1 MSSEVKF
8 TRGFIDN
15 ILNVAKASIK
25 RDECAV
31 ACIVYTYLSRWTNE
45 PLNLFLKGE
54 SSIGKSYVTK
64 NTIKILGEDKDVWY
78 LGGLSPTAIAHD
90 YGVLKDE
97 SGCEINVL
105 DAPSRRKVKL
115 ENPNASKEQLE
126 QIYRQE
132 YEAWIDKLKNSYY
145 EVDLTGKLLV
155 FLEPPN
161 LETFQRLRPILS
173 HDAERISFRFTDK
186 TKSGG
191 LRTANVVVK
200 GWPAT
205 IFCTSEEEY
214 LKDLSTRSLTL
225 TPELSIEKIKEAVN
239 LISKFLAYSE
249 ELLTAD
255 ASEVKTHIEKVKE
268 KAPKNVLTP
277 FSEQIEQYIEYW
289 GKRVMRDW
297 KHLLTMVK
305 MNAILN
311 FENRPKVYI
320 GDKPYLL
327 TTATDFLTVLSFWS
341 GIEETTITGISGSA
355 LEVFEKLIK
364 PTAVNGF
371 TNYEMLTMKS
381 KEVMSEPLTSG
392 SLRKYVQVLR
402 EIGFVETLPDPEHP
416 KRKLIKIISE
426 GRKMFQSNILRNVY
440 EQFKQVFSF
449 ENLKAW
455 WENLNTICKQKA
467 IPVQLNSSLENLLDL
482 ERDFEIFF
490 EFEENA

>member
-1 MSSEVKF
+1 
-8 TRGFIDN
+8 
-15 ILNVAKASIK
+15 LNVAKASIK
-25 RDECAV
+25 RDENAV
-31 ACIVYTYLSRWTNE
+31 ASIVYTYLSRWTDE

-64 NTIKILGEDKDVWY
+64 NTIKILGEDRNVWF
-78 LGGLSPTAIAHD
+78 LGGLSPMALVHD
-90 YGVLKDE
+90 YGTLKDE
-97 SGCEINVL
+97 GGNEINVL
-105 DAPSRRKVKL
+105 DAPSRKKVKF
-115 ENPNASKEQLE
+115 ENPDANKQQLE
-126 QIYRQE
+126 QIYRSE
-132 YEAWIDKLKNSYY
+132 YESWINKLRNSYY
-145 EVDLTGKLLV
+145 EIDLTGKLLV

-161 LETFQRLRPILS
+161 LETFQKLRPILS
-173 HDAERISFRFTDK
+173 HDSERISFRFTDK

-191 LRTANVVVK
+191 LRTSNVVLK
-200 GWPAT
+200 GFPAT

-239 LISKFLAYSE
+239 LISKFSAYSE

-255 ASEVKTHIEKVKE
+255 ASEIKSYMEKVKV
-268 KAPKNVLTP
+268 KAPKDVLTP
-277 FSEQIEQYIEYW
+277 FSEQIEKKIEYW

-320 GDKPYLL
+320 GDKAYLL

-355 LEVFEKLIK
+355 LEIFEKLIK
-364 PTAVNGF
+364 PTAEVTGY
-371 TNYEMLTMKS
+371 TNYELLTQKS

-392 SLRKYVQVLR
+392 SLRKYIQVLR
-402 EIGFVETLPDPEHP
+402 ETGFVETLPDPQYP
-416 KRKLIKIISE
+416 KRKLIKMISE
-426 GRKMFQSNILRNVY
+426 GRQMFQTNMLKNVY

-455 WENLNTICKQKA
+455 WETLNTICLQKRVP
-467 IPVQLNSSLENLLDL
+467 IQLNSSLENLLDL
-482 ERDFEIFF
+482 ERDFDIFF